1 MLNFADSPNTH
12 GCDIGAIGETLTT
25 TVAGEDERE
34 FQNPLYGTE
43 MDTNI
48 TSLASIQNIYEGLHR
63 SRRNSEHLYDQTADY
78 YSVPR
83 SLINGW
89 SYDSSDIRGGHV
101 TATEAIYDVPPASDA
116 SDHDYDDCFPELD
129 MEGRDDSEC

>member
-1 MLNFADSPNTH
+1 MFTDSANNYAYGVGIADGPL
-12 GCDIGAIGETLTT
+12 A

-43 MDTNI
+43 ISPNNTN
-48 TSLASIQNIYEGLHR
+48 LASIYNIYEGLHG
-63 SRRNSEHLYDQTADY
+63 STRNSEHLYDQTADY

-89 SYDSSDIRGGHV
+89 SHNSDDVSGHV
-101 TATEAIYDVPPASDA
+101 TASEAIYDVPPASDV
-116 SDHDYDDCFPELD
+116 SDHDYDDCFPKSD
-129 MEGRDDSEC
+129 TEGPIDSEC

>member
-1 MLNFADSPNTH
+1 MSTGSLNAQACN
-12 GCDIGAIGETLTT
+12 IGIVDGPLT

-48 TSLASIQNIYEGLHR
+48 TSLASIQNIYEGLHG
-63 SRRNSEHLYDQTADY
+63 STRNSEHLYDQTADY

-89 SYDSSDIRGGHV
+89 SHNNGDVRGHV
-101 TATEAIYDVPPASDA
+101 TASEAIYDVPPASDA
-116 SDHDYDDCFPELD
+116 SDHDYDDCFPEFD
-129 MEGRDDSEC
+129 TDGPNESEC

>member
-1 MLNFADSPNTH
+1 
-12 GCDIGAIGETLTT
+12 
-25 TVAGEDERE
+25 
-34 FQNPLYGTE
+34 

-48 TSLASIQNIYEGLHR
+48 TSLASIQNIYEGLHG

-89 SYDSSDIRGGHV
+89 RYNGGDGREGHV
-101 TATEAIYDVPPASDA
+101 TTSEAIYNVPPASDV

-129 MEGRDDSEC
+129 IEGQNDSEC

>member
-1 MLNFADSPNTH
+1 MFAGSPNTQA
-12 GCDIGAIGETLTT
+12 CNIGIVDGPLT

-34 FQNPLYGTE
+34 FENPLYGTE

-48 TSLASIQNIYEGLHR
+48 TSLASVQNIYEGLHG
-63 SRRNSEHLYDQTADY
+63 STRNSEHLYDQTADY

-89 SYDSSDIRGGHV
+89 SYNNGDVRGHV
-101 TATEAIYDVPPASDA
+101 TASEAIYDVPPASDT
-116 SDHDYDDCFPELD
+116 SDHDYDDCFPEFD
-129 MEGRDDSEC
+129 AEGPNESEC